1 MATVLS
7 NTPALSRTLA
17 QAGRRVRLS
26 LALQRGATGLGAGAL
41 VSGIALALL
50 RLRVL
55 DDDSLPAEALLLPPL
70 FGLAAGVVHA
80 FLVRLTPLDL
90 ARLTEQ
96 RLDLK
101 ERFSTALAFSSTATD
116 DPLVRRQ
123 ILDAEA
129 HAARGSLDLPGAIP
143 LRPSR
148 RVWAACALTLIVGL
162 AWFLPTLPLF
172 MSAQQRAE
180 REVVK
185 KEGERIVRVAKAA
198 EQRAAQKKLPQ
209 AQAAAKKL
217 TALGEQMK
225 RGQLTKQK
233 ALMKAAKLTEQMKAQ
248 QQAAA
253 NQNGGKS
260 LAQAGKEMQKALAA
274 TQAAPKGEG
283 GDKNNRLN
291 AAAAANNQQA
301 KGANGKKATPAR
313 EAMRSAA
320 QAMAN
325 EDAPSLAEQL
335 SKLAQMAEQGQPGD
349 KPNRDQLADQLSTL
363 SNSLRGTA
371 LEKASEPLQKA
382 AEAMK
387 KGDLNEAA
395 RQLQEAARRV
405 NEAQK
410 GREDAK
416 SLQQMAEALQAG
428 QGQQQSAD
436 GSQEGDVPEDT
447 GEGAGKDDAF
457 GKNGKTKKGH
467 VHTAQCLKPGGT

>member
-7 NTPALSRTLA
+7 HTPALSRTLA
-17 QAGRRVRLS
+17 LAGRRVRLL
-26 LALQRGATGLGAGAL
+26 LALQGGATGLGIGAL
-41 VSGIALALL
+41 ISGIALALL

-55 DDDSLPAEALLLPPL
+55 DDELLPAEVLLLPPL
-70 FGLAAGVVHA
+70 VGLAAGVVHA
-80 FLVRLTPLDL
+80 FLARLTPLDL

-101 ERFSTALAFSSTATD
+101 ERFSTALVFSPAFAD

-129 HAARGSLDLPGAIP
+129 HAAQGGLDLSGALPI
-143 LRPSR
+143 RPSR
-148 RVWAACALTLIVGL
+148 RVWAALALTLVVGL
-162 AWFLPTLPLF
+162 AYFLPTLPLF
-172 MSAQQRAE
+172 MSAAHRAE

-185 KEGERIVRVAKAA
+185 KEGERIVRVAKAT
-198 EQRAAQKKLPQ
+198 ERRAAQRKLPQ

-217 TALGEQMK
+217 AALGEQMK

-253 NQNGGKS
+253 SQNGGKS

-274 TQAAPKGEG
+274 AQAAPKGD

-291 AAAAANNQQA
+291 AAAPNGQQA
-301 KGANGKKATPAR
+301 KGANGKKATPAAR
-313 EAMRSAA
+313 EAMKSAA

-325 EDAPSLAEQL
+325 NDAPSLAEQL
-335 SKLAQMAEQGQPGD
+335 SKLAQMAEQNQPGD
-349 KPNRDQLADQLSTL
+349 KQGRDQLADQLSTL

-387 KGDLNEAA
+387 KSDMAEAS
-395 RQLQEAARRV
+395 RQLQEAGRRV
-405 NEAQK
+405 SEAQK
-410 GREDAK
+410 GKEDAQ
-416 SLQQMAEALQAG
+416 SLQQMADALQAG
-428 QGQQQSAD
+428 QSQQSAD

-457 GKNGKTKKGH
+457 NKNGKTKKGH
-467 VHTAQCLKPGGT
+467 VHTAECLKPGGT

>member
-17 QAGRRVRLS
+17 QAGRRVRLL
-26 LALQRGATGLGAGAL
+26 LALQRGATGLGLGAL
-41 VSGIALALL
+41 ISGIALILL
-50 RLRVL
+50 RLRVVS
-55 DDDSLPAEALLLPPL
+55 DDTFAAEFLLLPPL
-70 FGLAAGVVHA
+70 AGLAAGIAHA
-80 FLVRLTPLDL
+80 FLARITTLDL

-101 ERFSTALAFSSTATD
+101 ERFSTALAFAPTAAA

-129 HAARGSLDLPGAIP
+129 YAAKSALDLPAAIP

-148 RVWAACALTLIVGL
+148 HVWVALALTLVVGL

-198 EQRAAQKKLPQ
+198 ERRAAQKKLPQ

-217 TALGEQMK
+217 AALGEQMK

-260 LAQAGKEMQKALAA
+260 LAQAGKEMQKALAGA
-274 TQAAPKGEG
+274 QAAPKGD
-283 GDKNNRLN
+283 GDKNNSLN
-291 AAAAANNQQA
+291 AAAPKGQQN
-301 KGANGKKATPAR
+301 GANGKKAGTPAR
-313 EAMRSAA
+313 EAMKNAA
-320 QAMAN
+320 QAMTN
-325 EDAPSLAEQL
+325 SDAPSLAEQL

-349 KPNRDQLADQLSTL
+349 KAGREQMADQLSTL
-363 SNSLRGTA
+363 ANSLRGTA

-387 KGDLNEAA
+387 RGDMNEAA

-410 GREDAK
+410 GKEDAQ
-416 SLQQMAEALQAG
+416 SLQQMADALQAG
-428 QGQQQSAD
+428 QGQQSAD
-436 GSQEGDVPEDT
+436 GSQEGDVPEDS
-447 GEGAGKDDAF
+447 GAGAGKDDAF
-457 GKNGKTKKGH
+457 NKDGKTKKGH
-467 VHTAQCLKPGGT
+467 VHTGECLKPGGT